1 MIKERNIA
9 MCIILSIVTFGIYG
23 LVWFF
28 NMNSDART
36 VSGDNSIS
44 GGKAIL
50 FSLLTCG
57 LYMIYWNYKM
67 GKTIYQAEVNK
78 GMQNCSDNSTLYL
91 ILSIFGLAIVS
102 ECLIQNE
109 LNKFA
114 TVQ

>member
-50 FSLLTCG
+50 FSLLT
-57 LYMIYWNYKM
+57 
-67 GKTIYQAEVNK
+67 
-78 GMQNCSDNSTLYL
+78 
-91 ILSIFGLAIVS
+91 
-102 ECLIQNE
+102 
-109 LNKFA
+109 
-114 TVQ
+114 